1 MHTKSIEV
9 WVGIFMLVGFAA
21 LAMLAFQVSNSTA
34 GGGQTY
40 RIEAQFD
47 NVGGLTVKAPVM
59 IGGVK
64 VGRVGAIW
72 IDKEDYVAVVGLD
85 INTVYDTLPDDT
97 GASVLT
103 SGLLGA
109 QFVGLSPGSS
119 DFYLVDGD
127 MLEFTQSALQLESL
141 ISQFMFNQGK
151 SKKEEE

>member
-1 MHTKSIEV
+1 M
-9 WVGIFMLVGFAA
+9 
-21 LAMLAFQVSNSTA
+21 
-34 GGGQTY
+34 
-40 RIEAQFD
+40 
-47 NVGGLTVKAPVM
+47 
-59 IGGVK
+59 
-64 VGRVGAIW
+64 
-72 IDKEDYVAVVGLD
+72 VGLD
-85 INTVYDTLPDDT
+85 INKVYDTLPDDT

-119 DFYLVDGD
+119 DFFLEDGD